1 MVKIGIAVLLD
12 YLEPY
17 KPLCNVNKDEQLCI
31 SMLGFFDKKTPPV
44 EKELL
49 FIGYA
54 SDLPANISVE
64 HSIILICITN
74 CNIPKAYF
82 ENPSIHLITL
92 DSGAELIAVYNAVD
106 SLFRD
111 ERRMKL
117 ATSKLFQ
124 SVIHDFS
131 LQQMC
136 DIGYEL
142 LGNPIVIVDNS
153 LKNIAWTSNIEVDD
167 PLWIEFNKTGGYLSN
182 ESLLLLT
189 TQSEFK
195 QDLNQ
200 SSPFIM
206 SKGQLKHRRMI
217 NHIFVDQKVIGTMIV
232 VESEKPFR
240 ETDSPIV
247 GMIAKV
253 LALEMKKNSFILYSK
268 ALAEEHFFK
277 DLLDGMHDK
286 GLVSEKLKTQHLVI
300 KDNLYLLTI
309 DISEFDRTYKTL
321 QYFRELLDKM
331 IFDCKSILYNDY
343 IVIIIMHDNDIALSE
358 AELERLT
365 AFFKENNL
373 YGGISRCFHDILDIR
388 VHFDQA
394 VTAAALS
401 RRLKNENR
409 LSFYKDVSVYHLL
422 DLAAQKID
430 LKQLCHESLVKLIE
444 YDRRNNTSYTQ
455 NLYQYLI
462 HERNLAHTTLALH
475 VHRNTLVYRINKI
488 IEIIQVDLEDSD
500 VRFQLLLTYKIL
512 DLLYH

>member
-1 MVKIGIAVLLD
+1 MKIKIAALLD
-12 YLEPY
+12 CLEPY
-17 KPLCNVNKDEQLCI
+17 QPLCNIKNDQKIFI
-31 SMLGFFDKKTPPV
+31 SRIGLFDKNTPPV
-44 EKELL
+44 EKEVL

-54 SDLPANISVE
+54 SDLPANTSVE
-64 HSIILICITN
+64 HGINLICIKN
-74 CNIPKAYF
+74 CTIPETYF
-82 ENPSIHLITL
+82 VNPSIHLIAL
-92 DSGAELIAVYNAVD
+92 DSGAELIAVYNAVNL
-106 SLFRD
+106 LFSD
-111 ERRMKL
+111 ERQMEQVTYR
-117 ATSKLFQ
+117 LFQ
-124 SVIHDFS
+124 SVIKDFS
-131 LQQMC
+131 LHQIC

-153 LKNIAWTSNIEVDD
+153 LKNIAWTSNVEVDD
-167 PLWIEFNKTGGYLSN
+167 PIWIEFNQTGGYISN

-195 QDLNQ
+195 QDFNQ

-206 SKGQLKHRRMI
+206 SKGQLKHRRMV

-240 ETDSPIV
+240 EIDFPIV
-247 GMIAKV
+247 SMIVKV
-253 LALEMKKNSFILYSK
+253 LSLEMKKNSFILYSK
-268 ALAEEHFFK
+268 GLAEEHFFK

-286 GLVSEKLKTQHLVI
+286 DLIQEKLKTQQLVI
-300 KDNLYLLTI
+300 KANLYLLTI

-321 QYFRELLDKM
+321 QYFREFLDKM

-343 IVIIIMHDNDIALSE
+343 IVMIMMHDNDIALSE

-373 YGGISRCFHDILDIR
+373 YGGISRCFHDILDIK
-388 VHFDQA
+388 VHFNQA

-409 LSFYKDVSVYHLL
+409 ISFYKDVSVYHFI
-422 DLAAQKID
+422 DLAVQKID
-430 LKQLCHESLVKLIE
+430 PKQLCNESLLKLID
-444 YDRRNNTSYTQ
+444 YDRQNSTSYTQ

-462 HERNLAHTTLALH
+462 NERNLAHTTLALH
-475 VHRNTLVYRINKI
+475 IHRNTLIYRINKI
-488 IEIIQVDLEDSD
+488 IEIIKVDLEDSD

-512 DLLYH
+512 DLL